1 MLLHGVKPNLGV
13 EELDP
18 VFQCAKSYVFF
29 VFIVSL
35 APDYHSIA
43 LYDDFI
49 FAIERLPAFFQG
61 TQGG

>member
-1 MLLHGVKPNLGV
+1 MVVKPNLGV
-13 EELDP
+13 GELDP
-18 VFQCAKSYVFF
+18 VFQCAKFF
-29 VFIVSL
+29 VFFAFIVSP

-43 LYDDFI
+43 LYNDFI